1 MGVIIFNNKSSADC
15 RIQVAHPPGYA
26 YPERDYTITHIP
38 GRNGD
43 IIQDNGCY
51 KNVERTYEV
60 SFDAP
65 NEDFATYANAV
76 SAWLH
81 STTGYARLE
90 DSYEPNYY
98 RMATYQES
106 NIFENLYNQAGTA
119 TIVFECKPQ
128 RFLKTGETPVTITSP
143 VDFLSNPTGFEAYPL
158 IKVSG
163 TFGSLT
169 INDNQTITLSSID
182 SYTMLDCELQDAYKE
197 TTNKNST
204 ISGTFPVLK
213 PGSNTISWTGNISSV
228 IITPRWWTI

>member
-15 RIQVAHPPGYA
+15 RIRVAHPPGYA
-26 YPERDYTITHIP
+26 YPERDYTITNIP

-65 NEDFATYANAV
+65 NEDFATYANSV

-90 DSYEPNYY
+90 DSYEPDYY
-98 RMATYQES
+98 RMAVYQES

-128 RFLKTGETPVTITSP
+128 RFLKSGETPVTVTSGGS
-143 VDFLSNPTGFEAYPL
+143 LSNPTGFEAYPL

-163 TFGSLT
+163 TSGVLT
-169 INDNQTITLSSID
+169 VNGKQITLSSID
-182 SYTMLDCELQDAYKE
+182 GYTMLDCELQDAYKE
-197 TTNKNST
+197 TSNKNST
-204 ISGTFPVLK
+204 VSGTFPVLK

>member
-60 SFDAP
+60 SFDVP

-128 RFLKTGETPVTITSP
+128 RFLKTGDNIITIQNSLTII
-143 VDFLSNPTGFEAYPL
+143 NPTGFEAYPL
-158 IKVSG
+158 FKVTGTSG
-163 TFGSLT
+163 VLTVNGNSITF
-169 INDNQTITLSSID
+169 SSID
-182 SYTMLDCELQDAYKE
+182 DFVILDCELQDAYKE
-197 TTNKNST
+197 NINKNST
-204 ISGTFPVLK
+204 ISGTFPVSK
-213 PGSNTISWTGNISSV
+213 TGSTTISWTGDISSV
-228 IITPRWWTI
+228 TMKPRWWTI

>member
-26 YPERDYTITHIP
+26 YPERDYTVTHIP

-128 RFLKTGETPVTITSP
+128 RFLKTGDNTITIQNS
-143 VDFLSNPTGFEAYPL
+143 LTIMNPTGFEAYPL
-158 IKVSG
+158 FKVTGTSG
-163 TFGSLT
+163 VLTVNGNSITFA
-169 INDNQTITLSSID
+169 SID
-182 SYTMLDCELQDAYKE
+182 DFVMLDCELQDAYKE
-197 TTNKNST
+197 NINKNST

-213 PGSNTISWTGNISSV
+213 TGSNTISWTGDISSV
-228 IITPRWWTI
+228 TMKPRWWTI

>member
-26 YPERDYTITHIP
+26 YPERDYTVTHIP

-128 RFLKTGETPVTITSP
+128 RFLKTGDNTIAIQNSLTIM
-143 VDFLSNPTGFEAYPL
+143 NPTGFEAYPL
-158 IKVSG
+158 FKVTGTSG
-163 TFGSLT
+163 VLTVNGNSITFA
-169 INDNQTITLSSID
+169 SID
-182 SYTMLDCELQDAYKE
+182 DFVILDCELQDAYKE
-197 TTNKNST
+197 NINKNST

-213 PGSNTISWTGNISSV
+213 TGSNTISWTGNISSV
-228 IITPRWWTI
+228 TMKPRWWTI

>member
-60 SFDAP
+60 SFDVP
-65 NEDFATYANAV
+65 NEDFATYANTV

-128 RFLKTGETPVTITSP
+128 RFLKTGDNIITIQNSLTIM
-143 VDFLSNPTGFEAYPL
+143 NPTGFEAYPL
-158 IKVSG
+158 FKVTGTSG
-163 TFGSLT
+163 VLTVNGNSITF
-169 INDNQTITLSSID
+169 SSID
-182 SYTMLDCELQDAYKE
+182 NFVMLDCELQDAYKE
-197 TTNKNST
+197 NVNKNST

-213 PGSNTISWTGNISSV
+213 TGSNTISWTGGISSV
-228 IITPRWWTI
+228 TMKPRWWTI

>member
-90 DSYEPNYY
+90 DSYEPDYY

-128 RFLKTGETPVTITSP
+128 RFLKTGDNTITIQNS
-143 VDFLSNPTGFEAYPL
+143 LTITNPTGFEAYPL
-158 IKVSG
+158 FKVTGTSG
-163 TFGSLT
+163 VLTVNGNSITF
-169 INDNQTITLSSID
+169 SSID
-182 SYTMLDCELQDAYKE
+182 NFVMLDCELQDAYKE
-197 TTNKNST
+197 RINKNST

-213 PGSNTISWTGNISSV
+213 PGSNTIRWTGGISSV
-228 IITPRWWTI
+228 TMKPRWWTI

>member
-76 SAWLH
+76 SSWLH

-106 NIFENLYNQAGTA
+106 NIFENLYNKAGTA

-128 RFLKTGETPVTITSP
+128 RFLKTGDNTITIQNS
-143 VDFLSNPTGFEAYPL
+143 LTIMNPTRFEAYPL
-158 IKVSG
+158 FKVTGTSG
-163 TFGSLT
+163 VLTVNGNSITF
-169 INDNQTITLSSID
+169 SSID
-182 SYTMLDCELQDAYKE
+182 DFIMLDCELQDAYKE
-197 TTNKNST
+197 NINKNST

-213 PGSNTISWTGNISSV
+213 PGSNTISWTGGISSV
-228 IITPRWWTI
+228 TMKPRWWTI

>member
-128 RFLKTGETPVTITSP
+128 RFLKTGDNIITIQNSLTIM
-143 VDFLSNPTGFEAYPL
+143 NPTGFEAYPL
-158 IKVSG
+158 FKVTGTSG
-163 TFGSLT
+163 VLTVNGNSITF
-169 INDNQTITLSSID
+169 SSID
-182 SYTMLDCELQDAYKE
+182 DFVMLDCELQDAYKE
-197 TTNKNST
+197 NINKNSA

-213 PGSNTISWTGNISSV
+213 TGSNTISWTGDISSV
-228 IITPRWWTI
+228 TMKPRWWTI

>member
-15 RIQVAHPPGYA
+15 RIRVAHPPGYA

-65 NEDFATYANAV
+65 NEDFATYANSV

-98 RMATYQES
+98 RMAVYQES

-119 TIVFECKPQ
+119 TIMFECKPQ
-128 RFLKTGETPVTITSP
+128 RFLKTGDNTITIQNS
-143 VDFLSNPTGFEAYPL
+143 LTIMNPTGFEAYPL
-158 IKVSG
+158 FKVTGTSG
-163 TFGSLT
+163 VLTVNGNSITF
-169 INDNQTITLSSID
+169 SSID
-182 SYTMLDCELQDAYKE
+182 DFVMLDCELQDAYKE
-197 TTNKNST
+197 NINKNST

-213 PGSNTISWTGNISSV
+213 TGSNTISWTGDISSV
-228 IITPRWWTI
+228 TMKPRWWTI

>member
-43 IIQDNGCY
+43 IIQDNGSY

-81 STTGYARLE
+81 STIGYARLE

-98 RMATYQES
+98 RMAIYQES

-128 RFLKTGETPVTITSP
+128 RFLKTGDNAITIQNSLTIM
-143 VDFLSNPTGFEAYPL
+143 NPTGFEAYPL
-158 IKVSG
+158 FKVTGTSG
-163 TFGSLT
+163 VLTVNGNSITF
-169 INDNQTITLSSID
+169 SSID
-182 SYTMLDCELQDAYKE
+182 DFVMLDCELQDAYKE
-197 TTNKNST
+197 NINKNST

-213 PGSNTISWTGNISSV
+213 PGSNMISWTGGITSV
-228 IITPRWWTI
+228 TMKPRWWTI

>member
-60 SFDAP
+60 SFDVP

-98 RMATYQES
+98 RMAVYQES

-128 RFLKTGETPVTITSP
+128 RFLKTGDNTITIQNSLAI
-143 VDFLSNPTGFEAYPL
+143 VNPTGFEAYPL
-158 IKVSG
+158 FKVTGTSG
-163 TFGSLT
+163 VLT
-169 INDNQTITLSSID
+169 VNGNSIAISSIED
-182 SYTMLDCELQDAYKE
+182 FVMLDCELQDAYKE
-197 TTNKNST
+197 NINKNRT
-204 ISGTFPVLK
+204 ISGTFPVLN
-213 PGSNTISWTGNISSV
+213 PGSNTIRWTGSISSV
-228 IITPRWWTI
+228 TMKPRWWTI

>member
-90 DSYEPNYY
+90 DSYEPDYY
-98 RMATYQES
+98 RIAVYQES

-128 RFLKTGETPVTITSP
+128 RFLKTGDNIITIQNSLTIM
-143 VDFLSNPTGFEAYPL
+143 NPTGFEAYPL
-158 IKVSG
+158 FKVTGTSG
-163 TFGSLT
+163 VLTVNGNSITF
-169 INDNQTITLSSID
+169 SSID
-182 SYTMLDCELQDAYKE
+182 DFVILDCELQDAYKE
-197 TTNKNST
+197 NINKNST

-213 PGSNTISWTGNISSV
+213 TGSNTISWTGDISSV
-228 IITPRWWTI
+228 TMKPRWWTI

>member
-128 RFLKTGETPVTITSP
+128 RFLKTGDNIITIQNSLTIM
-143 VDFLSNPTGFEAYPL
+143 NPTGFEAYPL
-158 IKVSG
+158 FKVTGTSG
-163 TFGSLT
+163 VLTVNGNSITF
-169 INDNQTITLSSID
+169 SSINGFV
-182 SYTMLDCELQDAYKE
+182 MLDCELQDAYKE
-197 TTNKNST
+197 NINKNST

-213 PGSNTISWTGNISSV
+213 TGSNTISWTGNISSV
-228 IITPRWWTI
+228 TMKPRWWTI

>member
-90 DSYEPNYY
+90 DSYEPDYY

-128 RFLKTGETPVTITSP
+128 RFLKTGDNIIAIQNSLTIM
-143 VDFLSNPTGFEAYPL
+143 NPTGFEAYPL
-158 IKVSG
+158 FKVTGTSG
-163 TFGSLT
+163 VLTVNGNSITF
-169 INDNQTITLSSID
+169 SSID
-182 SYTMLDCELQDAYKE
+182 GFVMLDCELQDAYKE

-204 ISGTFPVLK
+204 VSGTFPVLK
-213 PGSNTISWTGNISSV
+213 PGSNTISWTGGISSV
-228 IITPRWWTI
+228 TMKPRWWTI

>member
-26 YPERDYTITHIP
+26 YPERDYTVTHIP

-60 SFDAP
+60 SFDAL
-65 NEDFATYANAV
+65 NEDFATYANVV

-128 RFLKTGETPVTITSP
+128 RFLKTGDNTITIQNS
-143 VDFLSNPTGFEAYPL
+143 LTIMNPTGFEAYPL
-158 IKVSG
+158 FKVTGTSG
-163 TFGSLT
+163 VLTVNGNSITFSS
-169 INDNQTITLSSID
+169 INDFV
-182 SYTMLDCELQDAYKE
+182 MLDCELQDAYKDNI
-197 TTNKNST
+197 NKNST

-213 PGSNTISWTGNISSV
+213 TGSNTISWTGNISSV
-228 IITPRWWTI
+228 TMKPRWWTI

>member
-128 RFLKTGETPVTITSP
+128 RFLKTGDNTITIQNS
-143 VDFLSNPTGFEAYPL
+143 LTIMNPTGFEAYPL
-158 IKVSG
+158 FKVTGTSG
-163 TFGSLT
+163 VLTVNGNSITF
-169 INDNQTITLSSID
+169 SSID
-182 SYTMLDCELQDAYKE
+182 GFVMLDCELQDAYKE
-197 TTNKNST
+197 NINKNST

-213 PGSNTISWTGNISSV
+213 PGSNTIRWTGSISSV
-228 IITPRWWTI
+228 TMKPRWWTI

>member
-15 RIQVAHPPGYA
+15 RIQVAHPPGYT

-81 STTGYARLE
+81 STIGYARLE

-128 RFLKTGETPVTITSP
+128 RFLKTGDNTITIQNSLTI
-143 VDFLSNPTGFEAYPL
+143 VNPTGFEAYPL
-158 IKVSG
+158 FKVTGTSG
-163 TFGSLT
+163 VLTVNGNSITF
-169 INDNQTITLSSID
+169 SSID
-182 SYTMLDCELQDAYKE
+182 DFVMLDCELQDTYKE
-197 TTNKNST
+197 NINKNST

-213 PGSNTISWTGNISSV
+213 TGSNTISWTGDISSV
-228 IITPRWWTI
+228 TMKPRWWTI

>member
-60 SFDAP
+60 SFDAL

-106 NIFENLYNQAGTA
+106 NIFENLYNKAGTA

-128 RFLKTGETPVTITSP
+128 RFLKTGDNTITIQNS
-143 VDFLSNPTGFEAYPL
+143 LTIMNPTGFEAYPL
-158 IKVSG
+158 FKVTGTSG
-163 TFGSLT
+163 VLTVNGNSITF
-169 INDNQTITLSSID
+169 SSID
-182 SYTMLDCELQDAYKE
+182 DFVMLDCELQDAYKE
-197 TTNKNST
+197 NINKNST

-213 PGSNTISWTGNISSV
+213 TGSNTISWTGDIASV
-228 IITPRWWTI
+228 TMKPRWWTI

>member
-106 NIFENLYNQAGTA
+106 NIFESIYNQAGTA

-128 RFLKTGETPVTITSP
+128 RFLKKGETPVAVASGES
-143 VDFLSNPTGFEAYPL
+143 LSNPTGFDAYPL
-158 IKVSG
+158 IQVVGTSG
-163 TFGSLT
+163 VLT
-169 INDNQTITLSSID
+169 VNGKQITLSSID
-182 SYTMLDCELQDAYKE
+182 GYIMLDCELQDAYKE
-197 TTNKNST
+197 TINKNST
-204 ISGTFPVLK
+204 VSGTFPVLK
-213 PGSNTISWTGNISSV
+213 PGANTISWTGNMSSV

>member
-106 NIFENLYNQAGTA
+106 NIFENLYNKAGTA

-128 RFLKTGETPVTITSP
+128 RFLKTGDNTIAIQNSLTIM
-143 VDFLSNPTGFEAYPL
+143 NPTGFEAYPL
-158 IKVSG
+158 FKVTGTSG
-163 TFGSLT
+163 VLT
-169 INDNQTITLSSID
+169 VNGNSIAISSID
-182 SYTMLDCELQDAYKE
+182 GFVMLDRELQDAYKE
-197 TTNKNST
+197 NINKNST
-204 ISGTFPVLK
+204 VSGTFPVLK
-213 PGSNTISWTGNISSV
+213 PGSNTISWTGGISSV
-228 IITPRWWTI
+228 TMKPRWWTI

>member
-98 RMATYQES
+98 RIATYQES
-106 NIFENLYNQAGTA
+106 NIFENLYNKAGTA

-128 RFLKTGETPVTITSP
+128 RFLKTGDNTIDIRNSLTIM
-143 VDFLSNPTGFEAYPL
+143 NPTGFEAYPL
-158 IKVSG
+158 FKVTGTSG
-163 TFGSLT
+163 VLTVNGNSITF
-169 INDNQTITLSSID
+169 SSID
-182 SYTMLDCELQDAYKE
+182 DFVMLDCELQDAYKE
-197 TTNKNST
+197 NINKNST

-213 PGSNTISWTGNISSV
+213 TGSNTISWTGDISSV
-228 IITPRWWTI
+228 TMKPRWWTI

>member
-60 SFDAP
+60 SFDVP

-90 DSYEPNYY
+90 DSCEPNYY

-128 RFLKTGETPVTITSP
+128 RFLKTGDNTITIQNS
-143 VDFLSNPTGFEAYPL
+143 LTIMNPTGFEAYPL
-158 IKVSG
+158 FKVTGTSG
-163 TFGSLT
+163 VLTVNGNSITF
-169 INDNQTITLSSID
+169 SSID
-182 SYTMLDCELQDAYKE
+182 DFVMLDCELQDAYKE
-197 TTNKNST
+197 NINKNST

-213 PGSNTISWTGNISSV
+213 PGSNTIRWTGSISSV
-228 IITPRWWTI
+228 TMKPRWWTI

>member
-98 RMATYQES
+98 RMAIYQES

-128 RFLKTGETPVTITSP
+128 RFLKTGDNTITIKNG
-143 VDFLSNPTGFEAYPL
+143 LTIMNPTGFEAYPL
-158 IKVSG
+158 FKVTGTSG
-163 TFGSLT
+163 VLTVNGNSIAISSL
-169 INDNQTITLSSID
+169 DGFV
-182 SYTMLDCELQDAYKE
+182 MLDCELQDAYKE
-197 TTNKNST
+197 NINKNST

-213 PGSNTISWTGNISSV
+213 PGSNTIRWTGGISSV
-228 IITPRWWTI
+228 TMKPRWWTI

>member
-60 SFDAP
+60 SFDVP

-98 RMATYQES
+98 RIATYQES

-128 RFLKTGETPVTITSP
+128 RFLKTGDNAITIQNSLTIM
-143 VDFLSNPTGFEAYPL
+143 NPTGFEAYPL
-158 IKVSG
+158 FKVTGTSG
-163 TFGSLT
+163 VLTVNGNSITF
-169 INDNQTITLSSID
+169 SSID
-182 SYTMLDCELQDAYKE
+182 DFVMLDCELQDAYKE
-197 TTNKNST
+197 NINKNST

-213 PGSNTISWTGNISSV
+213 TGSNTISWTGNISSV
-228 IITPRWWTI
+228 TMKPRWWTI

>member
-106 NIFENLYNQAGTA
+106 NIFENLYNKAGTA

-128 RFLKTGETPVTITSP
+128 RFLKTGDNTITIQNS
-143 VDFLSNPTGFEAYPL
+143 LTIMNPTGFEAYPL
-158 IKVSG
+158 FKVTGTSG
-163 TFGSLT
+163 VLTVNGNSITF
-169 INDNQTITLSSID
+169 SSID
-182 SYTMLDCELQDAYKE
+182 DFVMLDCELQDAYKE

-204 ISGTFPVLK
+204 VSGTFPVLK
-213 PGSNTISWTGNISSV
+213 PGSNTISWTGDISSV
-228 IITPRWWTI
+228 AMKPRWWTI

>member
-98 RMATYQES
+98 RMAVYQES

-128 RFLKTGETPVTITSP
+128 RFLKTGDNIITIQNSLTIM
-143 VDFLSNPTGFEAYPL
+143 NPTGFEAYPL
-158 IKVSG
+158 FKVTGTSG
-163 TFGSLT
+163 VLTVNGNSITF
-169 INDNQTITLSSID
+169 SSID
-182 SYTMLDCELQDAYKE
+182 DFVMLDCELQDAYKE
-197 TTNKNST
+197 NINKNST

-213 PGSNTISWTGNISSV
+213 TGSNTISWTGDISSV
-228 IITPRWWTI
+228 TMKPRWWTI

>member
-15 RIQVAHPPGYA
+15 RIQVAHPPGYT

-128 RFLKTGETPVTITSP
+128 RFLKTGDNIITIQNSLTIM
-143 VDFLSNPTGFEAYPL
+143 NPTGFEAYPL
-158 IKVSG
+158 FKVTGTSG
-163 TFGSLT
+163 VLTVNGNSITF
-169 INDNQTITLSSID
+169 SSID
-182 SYTMLDCELQDAYKE
+182 DFVMLDCELQDAYKE
-197 TTNKNST
+197 NINKNST

-213 PGSNTISWTGNISSV
+213 TGSNTISWTGDISSV
-228 IITPRWWTI
+228 TMKPRWWTI

>member
-15 RIQVAHPPGYA
+15 RIQVAHPPGYT

-128 RFLKTGETPVTITSP
+128 RFLKTGDNTIAIQNSLTIM
-143 VDFLSNPTGFEAYPL
+143 NPTGFEAYPL
-158 IKVSG
+158 FKVTGTSG
-163 TFGSLT
+163 VLTVNGNSITF
-169 INDNQTITLSSID
+169 SSID
-182 SYTMLDCELQDAYKE
+182 GFVMLDCELQDAYKE
-197 TTNKNST
+197 NINKNST
-204 ISGTFPVLK
+204 IGGTFPVLK
-213 PGSNTISWTGNISSV
+213 PGSNTIRWTGGISSV
-228 IITPRWWTI
+228 TMKPRWWTI

>member
-128 RFLKTGETPVTITSP
+128 RFLKTGDNIITIQNSLTIM
-143 VDFLSNPTGFEAYPL
+143 NPTGFEAYPL
-158 IKVSG
+158 FKVTGTSG
-163 TFGSLT
+163 VLTVNGNSITF
-169 INDNQTITLSSID
+169 SSID
-182 SYTMLDCELQDAYKE
+182 DFVMLDCELQDAYKE
-197 TTNKNST
+197 NINKNST

-213 PGSNTISWTGNISSV
+213 PGSNTISWTGGISSV
-228 IITPRWWTI
+228 TMKPRWWTV

>member
-60 SFDAP
+60 SFDVP

-128 RFLKTGETPVTITSP
+128 RFLKTGDNIITIQNSLTII
-143 VDFLSNPTGFEAYPL
+143 NPTGFEAYPSF
-158 IKVSG
+158 KVTGTSG
-163 TFGSLT
+163 VLTVNGNSITF
-169 INDNQTITLSSID
+169 SSID
-182 SYTMLDCELQDAYKE
+182 DFVMLDCELQDAYKE
-197 TTNKNST
+197 NINKNGT
-204 ISGTFPVLK
+204 ISGTVPVLK
-213 PGSNTISWTGNISSV
+213 TGSNTISWTGDISSV
-228 IITPRWWTI
+228 TMKPRWWTI

>member
-60 SFDAP
+60 SFDVP

-128 RFLKTGETPVTITSP
+128 RFLKTGDNTITIQNG
-143 VDFLSNPTGFEAYPL
+143 LTIMNPTGFEAYPL
-158 IKVSG
+158 FKVTGTSG
-163 TFGSLT
+163 VLTVNGNSITF
-169 INDNQTITLSSID
+169 SSID
-182 SYTMLDCELQDAYKE
+182 DFVMLDCELQDAYKE

-204 ISGTFPVLK
+204 VSGTFPVLK
-213 PGSNTISWTGNISSV
+213 PGSNTISWTGDISSV
-228 IITPRWWTI
+228 TMKPRWWTI

>member
-60 SFDAP
+60 SFDVP

-106 NIFENLYNQAGTA
+106 NIFENLYNKAGTA

-128 RFLKTGETPVTITSP
+128 RFLKTGDNTITVQNS
-143 VDFLSNPTGFEAYPL
+143 LTIMNPTGFEAYPL
-158 IKVSG
+158 FKVTGTSG
-163 TFGSLT
+163 VLTVNGNSITF
-169 INDNQTITLSSID
+169 SSID
-182 SYTMLDCELQDAYKE
+182 NFVMLDCELQDAYKE
-197 TTNKNST
+197 NINKNST

-213 PGSNTISWTGNISSV
+213 PGSNTIRWTGGISSV
-228 IITPRWWTI
+228 TMKPRWWTI

>member
-60 SFDAP
+60 SFEVP

-128 RFLKTGETPVTITSP
+128 RFLKTGDNTIIIQNSLTIM
-143 VDFLSNPTGFEAYPL
+143 NPTGFEAYPL
-158 IKVSG
+158 FKVTGTSG
-163 TFGSLT
+163 VLTVNGNSITF
-169 INDNQTITLSSID
+169 SSID
-182 SYTMLDCELQDAYKE
+182 DFVILDCELQDAYKE
-197 TTNKNST
+197 NINKNST

-213 PGSNTISWTGNISSV
+213 TGSNTISWTGDISSV
-228 IITPRWWTI
+228 TMKPRWWTI

>member
-1 MGVIIFNNKSSADC
+1 MGVITFNGKSSADY
-15 RIQVAHPPGYA
+15 RIRVAHPPGYA

-43 IIQDNGCY
+43 IVQDNGCY
-51 KNVERTYEV
+51 LNVERTYDV

-90 DSYEPNYY
+90 DSYEPEYY
-98 RMATYQES
+98 RMAVYKES

-128 RFLKTGETPVTITSP
+128 RFLKTGETPVTVTSGGS
-143 VDFLSNPTGFEAYPL
+143 LSNPTGFDAYPL

-163 TFGSLT
+163 TSGVLT
-169 INDNQTITLSSID
+169 VNGKQITLSSID
-182 SYTMLDCELQDAYKE
+182 GYTMLDCELQDAYKE

-204 ISGTFPVLK
+204 VSGTFPVLK
-213 PGSNTISWTGNISSV
+213 PGSNTISWTGDISSV
-228 IITPRWWTI
+228 TMKPRWWTI

>member
-128 RFLKTGETPVTITSP
+128 RFLKTGDNTIAIQNNLTI
-143 VDFLSNPTGFEAYPL
+143 VNPTGFEAYPL
-158 IKVSG
+158 FKVTGTSG
-163 TFGSLT
+163 VLTVNGNSITF
-169 INDNQTITLSSID
+169 SSID
-182 SYTMLDCELQDAYKE
+182 DFVMLDCELQDAYKE
-197 TTNKNST
+197 NINKNST

-213 PGSNTISWTGNISSV
+213 TGSNTISWTGAISSV
-228 IITPRWWTI
+228 TMKPRWWTI

>member
-128 RFLKTGETPVTITSP
+128 RFLKTGDNIITIQNSLTIM
-143 VDFLSNPTGFEAYPL
+143 NPTGFEAYPL
-158 IKVSG
+158 FKVTGTSG
-163 TFGSLT
+163 VLT
-169 INDNQTITLSSID
+169 VNGNSIEISSID
-182 SYTMLDCELQDAYKE
+182 GFVMLDCELQDAYKE
-197 TTNKNST
+197 NINKNST

-213 PGSNTISWTGNISSV
+213 TGSNTISWTGDISSV
-228 IITPRWWTI
+228 TMKPRWWTI

>member
-128 RFLKTGETPVTITSP
+128 RFLKTGDNTITIQNS
-143 VDFLSNPTGFEAYPL
+143 LTIMNPTGFEAYPL
-158 IKVSG
+158 FKVTGTSG
-163 TFGSLT
+163 VLTVNGNSITF
-169 INDNQTITLSSID
+169 SSID
-182 SYTMLDCELQDAYKE
+182 GFVMLDCELQDAYKE
-197 TTNKNST
+197 TINKNST

-213 PGSNTISWTGNISSV
+213 PGSNTISWTGGISSV
-228 IITPRWWTI
+228 TMKPRWWTI

>member
-81 STTGYARLE
+81 STTGYTRLE
-90 DSYEPNYY
+90 DSYEPDYY

-128 RFLKTGETPVTITSP
+128 RFLKSGENTISIKNSLTIM
-143 VDFLSNPTGFEAYPL
+143 NPTGFEAYPL
-158 IKVSG
+158 FKVSG
-163 TFGSLT
+163 TSGVLTVNGDSL
-169 INDNQTITLSSID
+169 TLSSID
-182 SYTMLDCELQDAYKE
+182 EFVMLDCELQDAYKE
-197 TTNKNST
+197 NINKNST

-213 PGSNTISWTGNISSV
+213 PGSNTISWTGGISSV
-228 IITPRWWTI
+228 TMKPRWWTI

>member
-128 RFLKTGETPVTITSP
+128 RFLKTGDNTITIQNSLTI
-143 VDFLSNPTGFEAYPL
+143 VNPTGFEAYPL
-158 IKVSG
+158 FKVTG
-163 TFGSLT
+163 TFGVLT
-169 INDNQTITLSSID
+169 VNGNSITFSSID
-182 SYTMLDCELQDAYKE
+182 DFVMLDCELQDAYKE

-204 ISGTFPVLK
+204 VSGTFPVLK
-213 PGSNTISWTGNISSV
+213 PGSNTISWTGGISSV
-228 IITPRWWTI
+228 TMKPRWWTI